1 MAGHRPDP
9 AGVFKRVKDV
19 VSRVMD
25 FDLSLSD
32 QDQMA
37 ALIACYVLHTWLL
50 DAFGSAGFLWVNG
63 ERGTGKSTLMLVI
76 CELAHLGQAL
86 SPSGSFA
93 ALRDIADYGACM
105 GLDDAESWTNPE
117 KTNPDIRAIVLSGNR
132 RGVFVPVKEALPNG
146 NWQTRRVNCFCPRVF
161 T

>member
-1 MAGHRPDP
+1 MGALVTPDARPTRRRGGGGGAGWARVVPRP
-9 AGVFKRVKDV
+9 
-19 VSRVMD
+19 
-25 FDLSLSD
+25 
-32 QDQMA
+32 
-37 ALIACYVLHTWLL
+37 WLL